1 MPCSFCHASGH
12 NIRTCPRYDKAK
24 IAEMMA
30 EGAAKQEIFRSID
43 SACPF
48 AGVAVEAFDRV
59 YGAYKNI
66 GGFTS
71 KTINER
77 KRTALGMLLDA
88 YEK

>member
-1 MPCSFCHASGH
+1 
-12 NIRTCPRYDKAK
+12 
-24 IAEMMA
+24 MMA

-43 SACPF
+43 AACPL
-48 AGVAVEAFDRV
+48 AGVAVEALDRV
-59 YGAYKNI
+59 YGAYKNVS
-66 GGFTS
+66 GLTS